1 MKSKLIRA
9 LVAAL
14 IAGTLILAGSAGYGP
29 PGTNGALLSIGL

>member
-9 LVAAL
+9 CVAAL

-29 PGTNGALLSIGL
+29 PGTNSVTLSTGG

>member
-9 LVAAL
+9 CLAAL

-29 PGTNGALLSIGL
+29 PGTNAVTLGIGW

>member
-9 LVAAL
+9 VVAAL

-29 PGTNGALLSIGL
+29 PGTNSAQLSIGL